1 MGAVRSTSRRP
12 RPAAVGT
19 LAAALALA
27 ACAGSPSKDE
37 LEAAK
42 NTISCQLAGE
52 RLVIRFDVGEAR
64 LLMPA
69 GDRVALYQ
77 IPAASG
83 VRYSNGSLELRGKG
97 MDLQLVRDGT
107 ATPLAGCEPY
117 QLPK

>member
-1 MGAVRSTSRRP
+1 MGSAGSAPRWPRPPAVGAV
-12 RPAAVGT
+12 
-19 LAAALALA
+19 AAALVLA
-27 ACAGSPSKDE
+27 ACASSPSKDE
-37 LEAAK
+37 IEAAK

-52 RLVIRFDVGEAR
+52 RLVIRFDTGEAR

-83 VRYSNGSLELRGKG
+83 IRYSNGSLELRGKG
-97 MDLQLVRDGT
+97 MDLQLVRDGM